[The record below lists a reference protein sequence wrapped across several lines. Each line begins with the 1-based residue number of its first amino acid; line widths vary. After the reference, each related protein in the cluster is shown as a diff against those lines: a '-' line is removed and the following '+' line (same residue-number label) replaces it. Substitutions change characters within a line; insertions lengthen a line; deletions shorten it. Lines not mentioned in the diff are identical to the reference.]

1 MTTNTPKSPMYDDYL
16 KCIDEFNNIKS
27 KTLELRDK
35 WKSLVLQN
43 ISKSYLVSNEVVEK
57 AFVNY
62 DKSEGK
68 LVTAKHNLIKAYN
81 EWKYDEARIERLLE
95 NLENQIK
102 ESDARITQLTK
113 DVKDYM

>member
-1 MTTNTPKSPMYDDYL
+1 MTSNAPKSPLYDDYM

-35 WKSLVLQN
+35 WKSLALQN
-43 ISKSYLVSNEVVEK
+43 ISKSYLVNDEIVEQ

-68 LVTAKHNLIKAYN
+68 LVKAKHNLIKAYN
-81 EWKYDEARIERLLE
+81 EWKSDEARIERLLE

>member
-1 MTTNTPKSPMYDDYL
+1 MTSINPKSPLYDDYI
-16 KCIDEFNNIKS
+16 KTVEEFNIIKN

-35 WKSLVLQN
+35 WKSLALQN
-43 ISKSYLVSNEVVEK
+43 ISKSYLINDEIVEQ

-68 LVTAKHNLIKAYN
+68 LVKAKHNLIKAYN
-81 EWKYDEARIERLLE
+81 EWKCDEARIERLLE

-113 DVKDYM
+113 DVKDYI